1 MTILPNEKASK
12 ELATPKSKGKKPDK
26 REAIIEAA
34 TNLFL
39 SEGYETMTIAQVA
52 KSAGVAVGTVYLYF
66 KNKLEILYAVKEQW
80 DSEFVQTV
88 MQVDLQQ
95 IPYHKRIRPLVSA
108 CFDITARQHGEHIL
122 MGLPPQ
128 LVGEIYQGAGL
139 GKSKSHMQQMI
150 AQLLELGIQAGE
162 YRPVNTEAAAAI
174 CYNMV
179 SAALENCYAED
190 DYANQDLEVYREM
203 LIDALERW
211 LVQPHLLQQ
220 A

>member
-1 MTILPNEKASK
+1 MTILNKEAASK
-12 ELATPKSKGKKPDK
+12 ELATPKNKGKKLDK

-34 TNLFL
+34 TSLFL

-150 AQLLELGIQAGE
+150 AQLLELGIKAGE

-190 DYANQDLEVYREM
+190 NYINQDLEVYREM